1 VTHLVDKEEK
11 VAIARVKVGL
21 YTSTKGKK
29 LATKIRMKHTFDA
42 ERADLIK
49 VIAVY
54 VRVHAEQSSHDGAH
68 GVFERPRERHTYDP
82 SSAAQKKL
90 GSREDA
96 PIAFGKTDSSSRI
109 FWAQFMRA
117 STYSGAGSFVG
128 RL

>member
-1 VTHLVDKEEK
+1 M
-11 VAIARVKVGL
+11 
-21 YTSTKGKK
+21 
-29 LATKIRMKHTFDA
+29 ATKIRMKHTFDA

-49 VIAVY
+49 VVAVY

-68 GVFERPRERHTYDP
+68 GVFECPRERHTYIHP
-82 SSAAQKKL
+82 FVSSAKKK

-96 PIAFGKTDSSSRI
+96 PIVLGNTDSSSRM